1 MKIDARLLVLLPLL
15 LVESVWAADEAEAK
29 TAETSKQFLET
40 GEYRAESQANI
51 DTFAESYP
59 ECKQL
64 ISLKIALLIYVA
76 LFGYDPINPVV
87 SLAAFQRIHGVG
99 NAF

>member
-15 LVESVWAADEAEAK
+15 LVESVWAADE
-29 TAETSKQFLET
+29 QFLET